1 MRLPMLSLSRSAS
14 ALRILAMEANMN
26 IGFAV
31 AAGIA
36 ALVALICLW
45 FWKKYR
51 EENALMAETPTSR
64 AADIASMAPG
74 TLVEVKGTVRC
85 EAPFLGEF
93 SQQPC
98 IYAKSIIE
106 RKETRWR
113 DGKSETHT
121 TIERST
127 ERHAPFYVEDESG
140 RVLVRAEGADIESIC
155 VIDQNA
161 NSTADSLVSMA
172 SGLLGGGN
180 YNRTMKE
187 YALGPDIP
195 IYVFG
200 SVNQGGFIGAPA
212 PDAKKKLFVIT
223 HKSEEA
229 RASSSNTMSIVLLV
243 IAVILAIVTV
253 GALYAAFKFK

>member
-1 MRLPMLSLSRSAS
+1 MLGLPRSAS
-14 ALRILAMEANMN
+14 ALLIPVMEADMN

-51 EENALMAETPTSR
+51 EENAIMAKTPTSR
-64 AADIASMAPG
+64 AADVASMAPG

-85 EAPFLGEF
+85 DAPFLGEF
-93 SQQPC
+93 SQQSC

-121 TIERST
+121 TIEHSS

-140 RVLVRAEGADIESIC
+140 RVLVRGEGADIDSIC

-161 NSTADSLVSMA
+161 NSTADSLVSIA
-172 SGLLGGGN
+172 TGLLGGGN
-180 YNRTMKE
+180 FNRTMKE
-187 YALGPDIP
+187 YALGLDIP
-195 IYVFG
+195 IYVLG
-200 SVNQGGFIGAPA
+200 SVNQGGVIGAPA
-212 PDAKKKLFVIT
+212 PGAKKRLFIIT
-223 HKSEEA
+223 HKSEES
-229 RASSSNTMSIVLLV
+229 RASSSNTTSIMLLV
-243 IAVILAIVTV
+243 ISVILAIATL
-253 GALYAAFKFK
+253 GCLYAAFNYT